1 MVSKV
6 KVLVIDDDDEHIE
19 VLKACAL
26 ESDKVELKI
35 VQIEGD
41 ITEEVKKWD
50 PAVVLLDAHSEA
62 INAVKVLTSEFALAV
77 QVVVTSRTNSP
88 EIEAWAKREG
98 AAGYFPNSGSREC
111 VEIFLEELAELPSDV
126 TKH

>member
-6 KVLVIDDDDEHIE
+6 KVLVIDDDDEHIA
-19 VLKACAL
+19 VLQACAD
-26 ESDKVELKI
+26 ESDRVELKI
-35 VQIEGD
+35 IQLEGD
-41 ITEEVKKWD
+41 ITEQVKKWD

-62 INAVKVLTSEFALAV
+62 INAVKILTNELTQAV
-77 QVVVTSRTNSP
+77 QIVVTSRSNSP

-111 VEIFLEELAELPSDV
+111 VEVFLEELAELPTDV